1 MAEVIGRSEPGAEF
15 RTPLAGDVDVSEQ
28 PVQADDALGW
38 GPPRGHRRVP
48 PRKFAKLA
56 AHPRRVIGG
65 AVASGVVLDLAVRQ
79 PQVGVAWAAWCA
91 VILVAV
97 AVLCAHRGAAL
108 VAFAAASLFVP
119 WFVVRSSPW
128 LLVPNTVALLALLG
142 YGADLAA
149 GGPVR
154 RSVGGLTRVAL
165 SSLEAA
171 VECPR
176 FLGRTARDATKGWRR
191 PRRLPW
197 RGIGRSVAIAGPVV
211 FVLFLLLVSGDALF
225 AATFDGPSVDGV
237 GFDHF
242 AIVVLGAWLFGIAA
256 TMATAPS
263 RAPVVERDRR
273 LRGMDAAVLL
283 GGVGALFLVYAVVQ
297 LSALMAG
304 GQYVREQTGL
314 TYAEY
319 ARTGFFQLMAA
330 AAISFV
336 VLCVVRPTVQR
347 AETGARLL
355 RWLVG
360 AVVVLT
366 NGLVVGSIVRI
377 QLYSDVFGLTHLR
390 LYTVVAAVWL
400 GVVVLLAGVAAI
412 RRGPGDWMA
421 VTASAA
427 AALAV
432 LAMNV
437 VNPDQL
443 VARENIGR
451 ASAQTARFD
460 APYLSRL
467 SDDAVPWI
475 VDHLDEVPAGER
487 AGLVAALCA
496 DARPSGGWAA
506 WNASASAADEALA
519 ELCG

>member
-1 MAEVIGRSEPGAEF
+1 MAEVIGEAELEVGESVDSVGAAV
-15 RTPLAGDVDVSEQ
+15 RPVDTLEW
-28 PVQADDALGW
+28 A
-38 GPPRGHRRVP
+38 PPRGHRRQP
-48 PRKFAKLA
+48 PGKFAKFA
-56 AHPRRVIGG
+56 AHPRRVVAG
-65 AVASGVVLDLAVRQ
+65 ALLSGVVLDLAVRQ
-79 PQVGVAWAAWCA
+79 PQVGVASALWCT
-91 VILVAV
+91 VVVVAV
-97 AVLCAHRGAAL
+97 AALGGQRRAAL
-108 VAFAAASLFVP
+108 VAFAAAGAFVP
-119 WFVVRSSPW
+119 WFVMRSSPW
-128 LLVPNTVALLALLG
+128 LLVPNAVAFLALLG

-154 RSVGGLTRVAL
+154 RSVGGLTRVAI

-176 FLGRTARDATKGWRR
+176 FVGRTARAATNGLPR
-191 PRRLPW
+191 PRKLPW
-197 RGIGRSVAIAGPVV
+197 RGVGRSLAIAGPVV

-225 AATFDGPSVDGV
+225 ASTFDGAPTVI
-237 GFDHF
+237 GFDH
-242 AIVVLGAWLFGIAA
+242 IVVVVLGVWLFGVAA

-263 RAPVVERDRR
+263 RAPVVVRERR
-273 LRGMDAAVLL
+273 LRGLDAAVLL
-283 GGVGALFLVYAVVQ
+283 GGVGALFLAYAIVQ
-297 LSALMAG
+297 LSALLAG
-304 GQYVREQTGL
+304 GQYVQEQTGL
-314 TYAEY
+314 TYAQY
-319 ARTGFFQLMAA
+319 ARSGFFQLMTA

-347 AETGARLL
+347 AVRGARLL
-355 RWLVG
+355 RWFVAG
-360 AVVVLT
+360 VVVLT

-390 LYTVVAAVWL
+390 LYTVVSAGWL

-421 VTASAA
+421 VTASAV

-451 ASAQTARFD
+451 ADSQTARFD
-460 APYLSRL
+460 APYLASL

-475 VDHLDEVPAGER
+475 VDHLDEVPADARTE
-487 AGLVAALCA
+487 LVAALCA
-496 DARPSGGWAA
+496 DERLRGGWAA
-506 WNASASAADEALA
+506 WNASASSAREALA
-519 ELCG
+519 ELCD